1 MPTIQEILTP
11 AVAAIGLGLSIY
23 NTVQA
28 RRDRRPKLKVHV
40 ARGAFTGQADEQ
52 VIVEVGNGWSQPI
65 TLTSLCVPL
74 PRKLELKFHRMN
86 GDSQL
91 PVVLTPGTSTRFW
104 FDPSA
109 FEAEVIKA
117 GIGAHEKFRVLAG
130 DALGNKYLSN
140 RYSFKPTP

>member
-1 MPTIQEILTP
+1 MSPVE
-11 AVAAIGLGLSIY
+11 
-23 NTVQA
+23 
-28 RRDRRPKLKVHV
+28 
-40 ARGAFTGQADEQ
+40 AFTGQADEQ

-74 PRKLELKFHRMN
+74 PGKLELKFHRMN
-86 GDSQL
+86 GDRQL
-91 PVVLTPGTSTRFW
+91 PVVLTPGISTRFW

-117 GIGAHEKFRVLAG
+117 GIGAHEKFRVMAG